1 MTRQILQHHPKIG
14 YTFVPNIRARVPHEG
29 GGYLVRG
36 NAQGFRCEHDFEA
49 IKTGPRRRV
58 LLFGDSFTAGD
69 GVSNAERYGD
79 RLEALVP
86 DIEVYNFGLPGTGT
100 DQHYL
105 VYKEYASKIDCDLVV
120 ISVLVEN
127 IRRIAARYRPYGTQD
142 GKTVLYAKPYF
153 TLDGNQLALQNVPVG
168 SAPLDEAALPE
179 EDLAYIDRGGR
190 FETVRKLVR
199 RTGLKKIA
207 QQASRYQP
215 VPEYN
220 DPAHPSWQIMK
231 AILTAWL
238 AELKQPVV
246 LVPLP
251 LYQHVEGKSGASGY
265 QARFSEFCAGTG
277 CILHDPLAD
286 LQRRSKAERRAMR
299 FKRDIHPTP
308 LGHAA
313 LAESLAPIVSN
324 ALHNLH

>member
-1 MTRQILQHHPKIG
+1 MTRQILQYHPQIG
-14 YTFVPNIRARVPHEG
+14 YTFVPNIRARIAHES

-49 IKTGPRRRV
+49 IKTGSRRRV

-105 VYKEYASKIDCDLVV
+105 VYKEFASKIDCDLVV

-127 IRRIAARYRPYGTQD
+127 IRRIAARYRPYGTRD
-142 GKTVLYAKPYF
+142 GKTALYAKPYF
-153 TLDGNQLALQNVPVG
+153 ILDGDQLVLQNVPVR
-168 SAPLDEAALPE
+168 SAALDEAALPE
-179 EDLAYIDRGGR
+179 KDLAYVDRSGR

-199 RTGLKKIA
+199 RSGLKEIA
-207 QQASRYQP
+207 QKASRYQP

-220 DPAHPSWQIMK
+220 DPAHPSWLIMK
-231 AILTAWL
+231 AILTTWF
-238 AELKQPVV
+238 AELQTPVV

-251 LYQHVEGKSGASGY
+251 LYQHVEEKSDASGY
-265 QARFSEFCAGTG
+265 QARFGELCAETG
-277 CILHDPLAD
+277 YVLHDPLAD

-313 LAESLAPIVSN
+313 LAESLAPTVSI